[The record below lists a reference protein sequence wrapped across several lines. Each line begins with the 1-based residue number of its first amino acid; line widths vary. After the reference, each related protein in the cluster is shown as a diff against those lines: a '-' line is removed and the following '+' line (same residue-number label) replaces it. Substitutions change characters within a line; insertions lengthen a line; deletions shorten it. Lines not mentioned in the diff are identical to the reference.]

1 MNCLN
6 ADQLTSFLDGAL
18 ERAEYERIS
27 AHLEQCGRCR
37 SECEHIRQEINGIN
51 ELFRRRRPVEV
62 PDVSLLMQAP
72 KRRNSARW
80 RPLAI
85 AASILMTALAI
96 AYILS
101 IGESYRRDRD
111 RSPTG
116 VTTDTAEPGFRI
128 HHLNVMGAAAESFT
142 FQESGDRTTYVWA
155 AVSDDKS
162 DRPGGSV

>member
-37 SECEHIRQEINGIN
+37 SECEHIRQEIDGIN

-80 RPLAI
+80 RPLAV
-85 AASILMTALAI
+85 AASILLAVLAI
-96 AYILS
+96 AYIFS
-101 IGESYRRDRD
+101 SGVSFRRDREP
-111 RSPTG
+111 SPTR
-116 VTTDTAEPGFRI
+116 VMPDTADPGFRMYR
-128 HHLNVMGAAAESFT
+128 LSVMGAAAESFT
-142 FQESGDRTTYVWA
+142 FQESGDRTTYIWA
-155 AVSDDKS
+155 AVSQAKS
-162 DRPGGSV
+162 GSPGGSV